1 MATRRGQSPEVLWS
15 FLPRPHRHGGDGIF
29 GRATVN
35 VVPWPS
41 PAASD
46 CARPYLSRSRELFP
60 FPPGVGNERIR
71 RTRRAGR
78 EKGKRAE
85 GDPSRLPPG
94 YFFRPIMAAMAPITT
109 SARTATMIVVV
120 SRPAITR
127 GSTVPTRC
135 SAITVV
141 LPVPSEWPVA
151 VTVATTR
158 NCVRGPTSAVNVV
171 VNLPWTSVVPDAAAT
186 FPPSPMTSR
195 LTVAPETADPP
206 DVTVTVI
213 VAGVPGAIVTA
224 DEVTATARARM
235 SGVTVIHAD
244 VVAPA

>member
-1 MATRRGQSPEVLWS
+1 MRKRKEGGG
-15 FLPRPHRHGGDGIF
+15 RPG
-29 GRATVN
+29 
-35 VVPWPS
+35 
-41 PAASD
+41 
-46 CARPYLSRSRELFP
+46 
-60 FPPGVGNERIR
+60 
-71 RTRRAGR
+71 
-78 EKGKRAE
+78 
-85 GDPSRLPPG
+85 RLPPG
-94 YFFRPIMAAMAPITT
+94 CFFRPIVAGRAQITR
-109 SARTATMIVVV
+109 SARPATMIVVV

-206 DVTVTVI
+206 DVTMTVI
-213 VAGVPGAIVTA
+213 VAGEPGAIVTA
-224 DEVTATARARM
+224 DESTATSRARM
-235 SGVTVIHAD
+235 AGLTVIHAD